1 MKKEQHTTEKVL
13 SHKLFLQREYNY
25 SHLSYEK
32 ELNFYNAVKSG
43 DTELLEEIMLPLK
56 DAQLGTLSP
65 NPVRNIKYH
74 LIVTIALIT
83 RFCME
88 GGLAPET
95 AYTLSDLYI
104 QQVDSCQTEE
114 EVSILHRK
122 IVFEY
127 ANRMKAIKNQPVIS
141 KPVVLLMDYIYDHLN
156 EKISLDD
163 ISKELSM
170 SKTYLCALFKKE
182 CSMTIGQYI
191 NQLKIESASNMLI
204 YADFSCSEISNYF
217 GFSSCSHFISSFKK
231 QIGMTPNEYRKH
243 FYRHHFN
250 TNDSAY
256 PESDLAASLK

>member
-43 DTELLEEIMLPLK
+43 D
-56 DAQLGTLSP
+56 AQLGTLSP

-83 RFCME
+83 RFCIE

-191 NQLKIESASNMLI
+191 NKLKIESASNMLI
-204 YADFSCSEISNYF
+204 YADFSC
-217 GFSSCSHFISSFKK
+217 
-231 QIGMTPNEYRKH
+231 
-243 FYRHHFN
+243 
-250 TNDSAY
+250 
-256 PESDLAASLK
+256 

>member
-43 DTELLEEIMLPLK
+43 DTELLKEIMLPLK

-127 ANRMKAIKNQPVIS
+127 ANRM
-141 KPVVLLMDYIYDHLN
+141 
-156 EKISLDD
+156 
-163 ISKELSM
+163 
-170 SKTYLCALFKKE
+170 
-182 CSMTIGQYI
+182 
-191 NQLKIESASNMLI
+191 
-204 YADFSCSEISNYF
+204 
-217 GFSSCSHFISSFKK
+217 
-231 QIGMTPNEYRKH
+231 
-243 FYRHHFN
+243 N
-250 TNDSAY
+250 T
-256 PESDLAASLK
+256 E